1 MHTKNLMSQAKG
13 FLNRITR
20 QDLSTKIVEL
30 SEEDL
35 QQVVGGPSRV
45 SVNAFEQTV
54 KYKVDKLRTKLTF

>member
-1 MHTKNLMSQAKG
+1 MHTKNLVSQAKG

-20 QDLSTKIVEL
+20 QDLPTNIVEL

-45 SVNAFEQTV
+45 GVNAFEQTL
-54 KYKVDKLRTKLTF
+54 KHKADKPTTKLTF